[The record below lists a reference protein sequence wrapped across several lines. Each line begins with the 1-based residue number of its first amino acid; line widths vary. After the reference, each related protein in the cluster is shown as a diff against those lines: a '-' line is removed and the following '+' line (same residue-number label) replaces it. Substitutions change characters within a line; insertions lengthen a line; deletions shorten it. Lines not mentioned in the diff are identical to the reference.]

1 MTDVVPI
8 DARWVVQVVLC
19 SALLT
24 TLAAVSFRSNA
35 VTRRAYALVAGLLLI
50 LLPFVLALT
59 SAWHWTAPFEV
70 LTTVSLA
77 WSLSI
82 PYWLVAAWVGVALG
96 LNALALAHLI
106 RTRRELARL
115 PRVDDPGILGEAQ
128 KVAAQLA
135 FRQPYSLH
143 LGPTSC
149 SSALA
154 GNRIVL
160 QSDARDWQPRALRA
174 VLAHEFVHLQRRD
187 DLCLFA
193 LRLVLHWY
201 WFAPWVALLRQHFA
215 TAMEQSCDDRAAE
228 CLPSSADYLDGVL
241 CAARAQ
247 QTPPVVA
254 AFGSAVVERFQRF
267 LGSRERQ
274 LDVGGVY
281 WALVAV
287 VGTALLLTSVEF
299 EAREANRGSWAADS
313 AGLPTVTALRP
324 LVLPEVQEQAV
335 IGERDTHRDFQP
347 IYPGA
352 ALRDAID
359 GSVVVMYRISR
370 DGRVVRPE
378 VVSSEPEGV
387 FDDAVLRAVSQR
399 EYIPAHDLVDAGQPV
414 ADRLVRRFDFRHPD
428 GQADQ
433 TFEIRLR

>member
-8 DARWVVQVVLC
+8 DARWIVQVVLC

-50 LLPFVLALT
+50 LLPFILALT
-59 SAWHWTAPFEV
+59 SAWHWTAPFEA
-70 LTTVSLA
+70 LATVSLA
-77 WSLSI
+77 WSVFI
-82 PYWLVAAWVGVALG
+82 PHWLVALWVGVALG
-96 LNALALAHLI
+96 LNVFALVHLM
-106 RTRRELARL
+106 RTRRELAEL
-115 PRVDDPGILGEAQ
+115 PRVDDPNIIAEAN
-128 KVAAQLA
+128 KVATQLD
-135 FRQPYSLH
+135 FQQPYRLH
-143 LGPTSC
+143 LGENSC
-149 SSALA
+149 SSAVA

-160 QSDARDWQPRALRA
+160 QSDAREWQPRALRA

-187 DLCLFA
+187 DLCLFV

-281 WALVAV
+281 WALVV
-287 VGTALLLTSVEF
+287 VLGTALLLTSVEF
-299 EAREANRGSWAADS
+299 EAREVNPGTWAADS
-313 AGLPTVTALRP
+313 AGLPTVTAPQP
-324 LVLPEVQEQAV
+324 LALPEVSEEAV
-335 IGERDTHRDFQP
+335 MGERATRRDFKP
-347 IYPGA
+347 IYPGE
-352 ALRDAID
+352 ALRDAVG
-359 GSVVVMYRISR
+359 GSVVVAYRISR
-370 DGRVVRPE
+370 DGRVVGPRI
-378 VVSSEPEGV
+378 VSSEPAGV
-387 FDDAVLRAVSQR
+387 FDDAVLRAVTQR
-399 EYIPAHDLVDAGQPV
+399 EYVSAHELDDARQPV
-414 ADRLVRRFDFRHPD
+414 ADGLVRRFEFRHPD
-428 GQADQ
+428 SDRDQ
-433 TFEIRLR
+433 TFEIRLP